1 VTTVTDREGV
11 ARLTRVAKP
20 TETSGGL
27 MPPPRQAGKTAPAK
41 SGSDLLPHTGVAR
54 LTPKAA
60 AVEQAGREFRQVMGR
75 FATGV
80 TVVTTVEKDVVHGMT
95 ANGFLSV
102 SMRPPL
108 VLVSLGRCKM
118 NEMLPRSGRYGISVL
133 SHDQRHFAAH
143 FAAQKASPVEPTF
156 TWQSGLPLLEGALA
170 HLVCRVVDVHRAGD
184 HVLWIG
190 EVEYLDHRDDE
201 PLLFYTGR
209 FGTIQEIAERESERE
224 SQRESEREQQRE
236 SEREQQRESERES
249 QRESER
255 ESDRRS

>member
-1 VTTVTDREGV
+1 MSTVTDREGV
-11 ARLTRVAKP
+11 ARLTRVARP
-20 TETSGGL
+20 TTSSGL
-27 MPPPRQAGKTAPAK
+27 MPPLRPARK
-41 SGSDLLPHTGVAR
+41 REPPAATLPPQTGVAR

-60 AVEQAGREFRQVMGR
+60 AVEQAAKAFRQVMGR

-80 TVVTTVEKDVVHGMT
+80 TVVTTVERDTVHGMT

-102 SMRPPL
+102 SLRPPL

-133 SHDQRHFAAH
+133 SHEQQHFAAH
-143 FAAQKASPVEPTF
+143 FAAQKPSPVEPTF
-156 TWQSGLPLLEGALA
+156 AWQGDLPLLEGSLA

-209 FGTIQEIAERESERE
+209 FGTLREISGRTA
-224 SQRESEREQQRE
+224 
-236 SEREQQRESERES
+236 
-249 QRESER
+249 
-255 ESDRRS
+255 